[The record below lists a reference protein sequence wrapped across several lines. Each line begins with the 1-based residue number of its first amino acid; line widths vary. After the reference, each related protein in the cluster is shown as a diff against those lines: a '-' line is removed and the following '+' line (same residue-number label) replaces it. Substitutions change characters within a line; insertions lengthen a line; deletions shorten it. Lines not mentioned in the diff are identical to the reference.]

1 MSKQKITLCLWFD
14 GNAKEAVQF
23 YTGLFSDSS
32 IDHVHRAKTDYPGGK
47 EGAVLMIAFK
57 LAGQRYLALNGG
69 EHHRFNDA
77 LSLSVDCEDQSEVD
91 RYWAT
96 LTSGGGTPVQ
106 CGWLKDKY
114 GLSWQIVPRR
124 LPELLSDPDPAR
136 GARVMRAMMQMGKI
150 DIAALEAAANQ
161 S

>member
-1 MSKQKITLCLWFD
+1 M
-14 GNAKEAVQF
+14 NF
-23 YTGLFSDSS
+23 YAGLFPGSS
-32 IDHVHRAKTDYPGGK
+32 INDVHRARTDYPGGK
-47 EGAVLMIAFK
+47 AGAVLLIAFT

-69 EHHRFNDA
+69 PHDRFNDA
-77 LSLSVDCEDQSEVD
+77 ISLSVDCEDQSEVD
-91 RYWAT
+91 RYWTA
-96 LTSGGGTPVQ
+96 LSSGGGAPVQ

-136 GARVMRAMMQMGKI
+136 GARVMRAMMQMVKI
-150 DIAALEAAANQ
+150 DIAALEAAADA

>member
-1 MSKQKITLCLWFD
+1 MSLVRWKCGGGGEFLCGL
-14 GNAKEAVQF
+14 VS
-23 YTGLFSDSS
+23 GLFDRY
-32 IDHVHRAKTDYPGGK
+32 VHRARTDYPGGK
-47 EGAVLMIAFK
+47 AGAVLLIAFT

-69 EHHRFNDA
+69 PHDRFNDA
-77 LSLSVDCEDQSEVD
+77 ISLSVDCEDQSEVD
-91 RYWAT
+91 RYWTA
-96 LTSGGGTPVQ
+96 LSSGGGAPVQ

-136 GARVMRAMMQMGKI
+136 GARVMRATMQMVKI
-150 DIAALEAAANQ
+150 DIAALEAAADA